1 LYNSTFDNS
10 KKGVKMEEL
19 IYETSEK
26 AINELRKSQKPP
38 YPLYY
43 KKVFNELLKSQ
54 GVFKDV
60 NSKLLCEEESIDEI
74 FLKKT
79 EETIKYVDK
88 TSKEIKKDSKV
99 LAEGIDKSF
108 DVDEIKEAV
117 LEFNKNISAQF
128 NELEERV
135 NFLQQEL
142 DKAYKELLIDSLTK
156 AYNKKALEKDLNEI
170 LKETN
175 QKDLDLVIAV
185 IDFDDFK
192 NINDTYGHLVGD
204 FALIKLVEIIK
215 RIIANKYNIYRFGGD
230 EFVLVLNNANLKEA
244 EYILE
249 KIIDKIDRTNLKYNQ
264 HLIEITIS
272 IGATGHKK
280 CDTIDTLL
288 ARADEAL
295 YEAKKEGKNR
305 YKIKV

>member
-1 LYNSTFDNS
+1 
-10 KKGVKMEEL
+10 MEEL

-170 LKETN
+170 LKAGN

-204 FALIKLVEIIK
+204 FVLIKLVEIIK
-215 RIIANKYNIYRFGGD
+215 RLSGKEHKLYRFGGD
-230 EFVLVLNNANLKEA
+230 EFILVLNNIDLKKA
-244 EYILE
+244 E
-249 KIIDKIDRTNLKYNQ
+249 KIIEKIVDKVSHTVLKYNEY
-264 HLIEITIS
+264 LIKVSIS
-272 IGATGHKK
+272 IGVTKHKK
-280 CDTIDTLL
+280 GDTIDTILQ
-288 ARADEAL
+288 RADEAL
-295 YEAKKEGKNR
+295 YEAKKDGKNI

>member
-1 LYNSTFDNS
+1 
-10 KKGVKMEEL
+10 MEEL